1 VAGVFEVAARH
12 RAALA
17 GRRVLLVDD
26 VLTTGATLEA
36 CAAVLLAAGAA
47 GVDALVLMRV
57 ARGPRLQA
65 LERPAGLV

>member
-1 VAGVFEVAARH
+1 
-12 RAALA
+12 
-17 GRRVLLVDD
+17 

-65 LERPAGLV
+65 LERTAGLV